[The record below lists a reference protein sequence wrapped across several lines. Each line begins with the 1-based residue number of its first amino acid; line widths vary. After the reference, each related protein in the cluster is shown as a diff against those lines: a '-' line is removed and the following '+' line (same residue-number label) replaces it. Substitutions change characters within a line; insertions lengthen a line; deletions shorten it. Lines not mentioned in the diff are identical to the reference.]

1 MAIAQGRNCL
11 IKIVLPATSGANP
24 TALTSTYSAA
34 VPAAGGTVLGN
45 LRSWSVDETVETVD
59 ATTMSTSTG
68 FIFRDV
74 LPSFKSWTATA
85 DVLFEDDA
93 ATVGANLNLDINEA
107 LFRSGETVNVFI
119 YPEGESTTSPEADR
133 VYYGK
138 ALITSKAIS
147 SSYDGLIEV
156 SITFEGRSTL
166 FISELA

>member
-1 MAIAQGRNCL
+1 MAIAQGRNGQ
-11 IKIVLPATSGANP
+11 IKIVLPASSGANP
-24 TALTSTYSAA
+24 TTLTGTYSAPGA
-34 VPAAGGTVLGN
+34 DGTLLGN
-45 LRSWSVDETVETVD
+45 LRSWSLDETVETVD

-85 DVLFEDDA
+85 DVLFEDDPAGA
-93 ATVGANLNLDINEA
+93 AGSNNLDINDA

-119 YPEGESTTSPEADR
+119 YPEGDAGANDR
-133 VYYGK
+133 VYYGR

-156 SITFEGRSTL
+156 SLTFEGRQTL
-166 FISELA
+166 YVSELA